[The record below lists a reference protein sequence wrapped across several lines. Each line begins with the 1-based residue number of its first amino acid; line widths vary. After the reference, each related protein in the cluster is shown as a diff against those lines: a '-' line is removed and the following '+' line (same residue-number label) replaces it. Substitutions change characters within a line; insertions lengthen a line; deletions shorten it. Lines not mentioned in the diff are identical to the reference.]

1 LNYTRFVLLE
11 KTPDVLTIRELESG
25 AETMKNRYFHRRTS
39 QTTRFTIGVAVVAI
53 GSLISQNSAHAV
65 VIVPAPS
72 GTTTVTPTNLP
83 GGLPAGLPAGDV
95 YIPGALETEPFTGY
109 NAQGQIVFEGTVTS
123 MVYADPSEPS
133 FAGNPAG
140 LDFVYQLTNNTDGM
154 TPDDPIDRLSLSSF
168 ASFQTDVDYLGGT
181 GNVAPTTADRS
192 SIPGSIVGF
201 NFPVGAMVGIGQNTD
216 YLVVETDASTYV
228 QGTASVIDGGTGST
242 HSDAPVAATVLTVP
256 EPATF
261 GLLAVVGG
269 MLLGR
274 RRR

>member
-1 LNYTRFVLLE
+1 
-11 KTPDVLTIRELESG
+11 
-25 AETMKNRYFHRRTS
+25 MKNWYVHRRTCP
-39 QTTRFTIGVAVVAI
+39 TVRFTFGVVVVAI
-53 GSLISQNSAHAV
+53 GSLISQNSARAI

-95 YIPGALETEPFTGY
+95 YIPGAFETEPFTGY
-109 NAQGQIVFEGTVTS
+109 NAQSQIVFEGTVTS
-123 MVYADPSEPS
+123 MVYADPAEPS

-140 LDFVYQLTNNTDGM
+140 LDFVYQLSNNNDSM
-154 TPDDPIDRLSLSSF
+154 TPDDAIDRLTISSF
-168 ASFQTDVDYLGGT
+168 ATFQTDVDYLGGT

-192 SIPGSIVGF
+192 SIPGTIVGF
-201 NFPVGAMVGIGQNTD
+201 NFPVGAMVAVGQNTD
-216 YLVVETDASTYV
+216 YLVVETDATIYV
-228 QGTASVIDGGTGST
+228 QGTAAVIDGGSGST
-242 HSDAPVAATVLTVP
+242 HSDAPVTATVLTVP